1 MKIDMAMTLA
11 DIISCTLSFGALI
24 AALYIGVIQNRINRR
39 MLSIQDGVDIYLR
52 TKYLMDKDDPSKM
65 IAARIEIRNISA
77 TPLSLERY
85 VFNGVERV
93 ISPYRL
99 PPALQFPDAYSIST
113 YHPLIK
119 WIMRH
124 LHCILKILL
133 NANGEFPDGQN
144 SKVEH
149 GNFHGKSLRRYKVY
163 ERRQPWT
170 NPYI

>member
-1 MKIDMAMTLA
+1 MKIDMTMTLA

-65 IAARIEIRNISA
+65 IAAQIEIRNISA
-77 TPLSLERY
+77 TPPSLERY

-99 PPALQFPDAYSIST
+99 PPAVQFPDAYYYINLPSVNHMDYASFT
-113 YHPLIK
+113 LHFEDTTQRK
-119 WIMRH
+119 WRVPGRAEFKSGTWE
-124 LHCILKILL
+124 LSWEKPQKI
-133 NANGEFPDGQN
+133 
-144 SKVEH
+144 
-149 GNFHGKSLRRYKVY
+149 
-163 ERRQPWT
+163 
-170 NPYI
+170 